1 MILPVITTSERTSFR
16 RCPQQWFWRY
26 RMGLVPRGE
35 TVDALWFGIGV
46 HEALA
51 HWYQPGLKRGRHPA
65 AYFDEWCGD
74 EEREIRASFSERDK
88 EWYDEPK
95 FEDARELG
103 IAMLEQ
109 YVDRYGKDEHWDV
122 IATEQQFKVRVIYRG
137 QPIGE
142 FWSTFDG
149 VYRDL
154 ADGRIKLMEH
164 KTAAQ
169 FSFAYLDLDDQG
181 GSYWAVAGAVLRA
194 KGILKPNE
202 QIKEITYNFLR
213 KSMPD
218 ERPRNEKGES
228 LNQNG
233 TVSKKQPAIAFARPP
248 VERTPAQNQ
257 IQMERLAKEVHNMQA
272 MRSGEME
279 ITKSTTKDCPWCPF
293 FQMCIAHER
302 GGDGWEE
309 LMRADFI
316 QRNPYERYEKSA

>member
-1 MILPVITTSERTSFR
+1 
-16 RCPQQWFWRY
+16 
-26 RMGLVPRGE
+26 MGLVPRGE

-65 AYFDEWCGD
+65 AYFDEWCGE
-74 EEREIRASFSERDK
+74 EEREIRASYSERDK

-103 IAMLEQ
+103 VAMLEE
-109 YVDRYGKDEHWDV
+109 YVNKYGKDDHWDV
-122 IATEQQFKVRVIYRG
+122 IAIEQQFKVRIIWRG

-154 ADGRIKLMEH
+154 RDGRIKLMEH

-169 FSFAYLDLDDQG
+169 IALAYLELDDQG

-194 KGILKPNE
+194 QGVLKPKE

-213 KSMPD
+213 KSRPD
-218 ERPRNEKGES
+218 ERPKNEAGQS
-228 LNQNG
+228 LNLDG
-233 TVSKKQPAIAFARPP
+233 SVSKKQPAIAFVREP
-248 VERTPAQNQ
+248 VERTSAENQ
-257 IQMERLAKEVHNMQA
+257 IQMERLADEVA
-272 MRSGEME
+272 VMRAIREGV
-279 ITKSTTKDCPWCPF
+279 IPVTKSTTRDCPSCEF
-293 FQMCIAHER
+293 FLMCKAHER
-302 GGDGWEE
+302 GGDGWEHI
-309 LMRADFI
+309 MQADYV
-316 QRNPYERYEKSA
+316 QQNPYQRYEKSA